1 MPTRRK
7 NNQPNPDCLQR
18 DDIKSLVA
26 TARSLIAKDPE
37 SLTDSPSPVADVVA
51 NVVSEAHS
59 EAADLCRLKEILLSL
74 MEASPARDEAVA
86 IVKRLGES
94 VQSWVVGEVV
104 EGVLAD
110 PVCRLAL
117 NQVGLHVTV
126 SPHERRVRA

>member
-1 MPTRRK
+1 MPTRPT

-26 TARSLIAKDPE
+26 TARSLIAKDPD
-37 SLTDSPSPVADVVA
+37 SLTDSPSPVADVA
-51 NVVSEAHS
+51 AGVVYEASS
-59 EAADLCRLKEILLSL
+59 EAADLRRLQEILLSL
-74 MEASPARDEAVA
+74 TEAGPARDEAIA

-94 VQSWVVGEVV
+94 VRPWVVGEVV

-126 SPHERRVRA
+126 APRERRTRA

>member
-1 MPTRRK
+1 MPARPT

-51 NVVSEAHS
+51 NVVCEAGSEAR
-59 EAADLCRLKEILLSL
+59 DLYRLEEILVSL
-74 MEASPARDEAVA
+74 DEASPGRDEAME

-94 VQSWVVGEVV
+94 VQSWVIGEVV

-117 NQVGLHVTV
+117 NQVGLHVMV
-126 SPHERRVRA
+126 SPRDRRVRA

>member
-1 MPTRRK
+1 MPTRPT

-37 SLTDSPSPVADVVA
+37 SLTDSPSPVADVVV
-51 NVVSEAHS
+51 NVVSEADS
-59 EAADLCRLKEILLSL
+59 EVADLRRLKEILLSL
-74 MEASPARDEAVA
+74 TEACPARDEAMA

-94 VQSWVVGEVV
+94 FQLWVVGEVV

-117 NQVGLHVTV
+117 NQVGLHVIA
-126 SPHERRVRA
+126 SPRERRTRA